1 MKIWKYQG
9 VKIAIFFKILESI
22 FSILIFYLLSY
33 LVTYNIKELVRNV
46 FILLLIAFIYVI
58 LMFLSKK
65 YLEKAR
71 ENISRILSTEVD
83 IAVSNMNAA
92 TFLSKNDG
100 ERLST
105 YTNDINKVVSL
116 VLDKF
121 ISRIGSAIGAII
133 SFVTLISIH
142 YSIGIL
148 AIISLIIMSGVPILF
163 QKKLSSYISNV
174 QASTGTYTNNMRELV
189 QGFMTF
195 LENKS
200 FMVFYDKSKNANKI
214 YRKNIKDSQV
224 FAGTVSAVL
233 TFFNFF
239 TTVLSIALTSYLIA
253 KSHIRTGSLVAVLT
267 IMPTFGEQ
275 VTMFLTEKQFYV
287 SGLDLFSERFSFAKG
302 FHKILDEKTFN
313 KFLSNSFDTDIKE
326 IRVNNLSI
334 NFKRKLTFPN
344 IVFEYGKK
352 YAIEGESGSGKS
364 SLLKAILGEL
374 NNYDGEILI
383 NGIAKNKDDNL
394 FNKIS
399 YMNQETYLFND
410 TVKNNVDFNKELT
423 DDEVNEL
430 LKNVGLKNIDANT
443 HLTDNG
449 KNLSGGQRQ
458 RLALIRALVRKKD
471 ILILD
476 EATANLDKETE
487 KIIEDLALK
496 QSKTLIM
503 ITHRLTDEVTNR
515 LDKVINISM

>member
-1 MKIWKYQG
+1 
-9 VKIAIFFKILESI
+9 
-22 FSILIFYLLSY
+22 
-33 LVTYNIKELVRNV
+33 
-46 FILLLIAFIYVI
+46 
-58 LMFLSKK
+58 
-65 YLEKAR
+65 
-71 ENISRILSTEVD
+71 
-83 IAVSNMNAA
+83 
-92 TFLSKNDG
+92 
-100 ERLST
+100 
-105 YTNDINKVVSL
+105 
-116 VLDKF
+116 
-121 ISRIGSAIGAII
+121 
-133 SFVTLISIH
+133 
-142 YSIGIL
+142 
-148 AIISLIIMSGVPILF
+148 
-163 QKKLSSYISNV
+163 
-174 QASTGTYTNNMRELV
+174 
-189 QGFMTF
+189 
-195 LENKS
+195 
-200 FMVFYDKSKNANKI
+200 
-214 YRKNIKDSQV
+214 
-224 FAGTVSAVL
+224 
-233 TFFNFF
+233 
-239 TTVLSIALTSYLIA
+239 
-253 KSHIRTGSLVAVLT
+253 
-267 IMPTFGEQ
+267 MPTFGEQ

>member
-1 MKIWKYQG
+1 M
-9 VKIAIFFKILESI
+9 
-22 FSILIFYLLSY
+22 
-33 LVTYNIKELVRNV
+33 
-46 FILLLIAFIYVI
+46 
-58 LMFLSKK
+58 
-65 YLEKAR
+65 
-71 ENISRILSTEVD
+71 
-83 IAVSNMNAA
+83 
-92 TFLSKNDG
+92 
-100 ERLST
+100 
-105 YTNDINKVVSL
+105 
-116 VLDKF
+116 
-121 ISRIGSAIGAII
+121 
-133 SFVTLISIH
+133 
-142 YSIGIL
+142 
-148 AIISLIIMSGVPILF
+148 
-163 QKKLSSYISNV
+163 
-174 QASTGTYTNNMRELV
+174 
-189 QGFMTF
+189 
-195 LENKS
+195 
-200 FMVFYDKSKNANKI
+200 
-214 YRKNIKDSQV
+214 
-224 FAGTVSAVL
+224 
-233 TFFNFF
+233 
-239 TTVLSIALTSYLIA
+239 LSIALTSYLIE

-313 KFLSNSFDTDIKE
+313 KFLSNSFDKDIKE
-326 IRVNNLSI
+326 LRVNNLII

>member
-1 MKIWKYQG
+1 M
-9 VKIAIFFKILESI
+9 
-22 FSILIFYLLSY
+22 
-33 LVTYNIKELVRNV
+33 
-46 FILLLIAFIYVI
+46 
-58 LMFLSKK
+58 
-65 YLEKAR
+65 
-71 ENISRILSTEVD
+71 
-83 IAVSNMNAA
+83 
-92 TFLSKNDG
+92 
-100 ERLST
+100 
-105 YTNDINKVVSL
+105 
-116 VLDKF
+116 
-121 ISRIGSAIGAII
+121 
-133 SFVTLISIH
+133 
-142 YSIGIL
+142 
-148 AIISLIIMSGVPILF
+148 
-163 QKKLSSYISNV
+163 
-174 QASTGTYTNNMRELV
+174 
-189 QGFMTF
+189 
-195 LENKS
+195 
-200 FMVFYDKSKNANKI
+200 
-214 YRKNIKDSQV
+214 
-224 FAGTVSAVL
+224 
-233 TFFNFF
+233 
-239 TTVLSIALTSYLIA
+239 
-253 KSHIRTGSLVAVLT
+253 
-267 IMPTFGEQ
+267 
-275 VTMFLTEKQFYV
+275 
-287 SGLDLFSERFSFAKG
+287 
-302 FHKILDEKTFN
+302 DEKTFN